1 MVQCTICLEN
11 IDNIKHKNI
20 ITYECNHSFH
30 RKCIQDWEAGTCPN
44 CRAEI
49 PLVSSISKL
58 KNIKKCT
65 NITFNCCGNS
75 QVMTILCCFICIIF
89 MVIFVSILSSNFM
102 EICGKDVYIS
112 KCDITI
118 NNCFYNRT
126 LIQECI

>member
-1 MVQCTICLEN
+1 MAKCTICLED

-20 ITYECNHSFH
+20 ITYKCNHSFH

-49 PLVSSISKL
+49 PLVSISKL
-58 KNIKKCT
+58 KNIKKCA
-65 NITFNCCGNS
+65 FDYCGHS
-75 QVMTILCCFICIIF
+75 HVMTILCCFICILF
-89 MVIFVSILSSNFM
+89 MVIFASIFSSNFFK
-102 EICGKDVYIS
+102 ICGEDVYIS